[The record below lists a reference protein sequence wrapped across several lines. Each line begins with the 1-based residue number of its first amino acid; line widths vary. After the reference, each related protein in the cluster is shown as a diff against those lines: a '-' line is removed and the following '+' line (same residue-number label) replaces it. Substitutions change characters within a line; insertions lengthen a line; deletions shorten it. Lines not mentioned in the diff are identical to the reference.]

1 MSDASVDIRKLSPER
16 RELLELLLKQANG
29 IPRRAPETR
38 VPISSS
44 QQRFWIVDQLKPNS
58 NVFNTSAAIRMQG
71 RLKLDALQQ
80 ALSEIVGRHES
91 LRATFTLVDGQP
103 VQSFDEAWTL
113 KLPRTSLHDVK
124 EKDRE
129 GTGRRLVQQEASRP
143 FDLVRG
149 PLFRVR
155 LFSLTKTEHV
165 FLFTVHHI
173 VADGWSVGLLIR
185 ELAVFYEAFASG
197 RPSPLPEPQ
206 IQFGDFAV
214 WERGYLN
221 DELIERQLEYWK
233 RQLGGQLPQLALPT
247 DRERTSLTS
256 DNGAT
261 YRFRISSSSLHV
273 CRELCRREN
282 TTLYT
287 FLLAAYAALLY
298 RYTGQADVVIGS
310 PTANRPHPDTED
322 LVGCFINTLLMRID
336 LSGNPTFAELLA
348 RVRETTLD
356 AFANQDVPFDRVAD
370 QLERRQAGENPYR
383 VWFVL
388 QNEPLEN
395 LTLTDLTLT
404 NFHPERTT
412 TPNDLTSSIT
422 EVGGDLACT
431 LDYRTDLFDAD
442 TVIELASRFTTLLNH
457 VSSAPE
463 TRLLDVPLDQ
473 DDVLEMAESVQD
485 LEDTF
490 ML

>member
-1 MSDASVDIRKLSPER
+1 MSHALVDITNLSPER
-16 RELLELLLKQANG
+16 RELLEMLLKQSDG
-29 IPRRAPETR
+29 IPRRAPEAR

-44 QQRFWIVDQLKPNS
+44 QQRFWIVDQLRPYS
-58 NVFNTSAAIRMQG
+58 NVFNTSAAIRLQG
-71 RLKLDALQQ
+71 LLKPDALQQ
-80 ALSEIVGRHES
+80 ALSEILRRHES
-91 LRATFTLVDGQP
+91 LRATFTITDGQP
-103 VQSFDEAWTL
+103 VQVFSEASPI

-129 GTGRRLVQQEASRP
+129 GTTRRLVQQEASRP
-143 FDLVRG
+143 FDLARG

-173 VADGWSVGLLIR
+173 VADGWSVGLLVH
-185 ELAVFYEAFASG
+185 ELAALYEAFVSDQ
-197 RPSPLPEPQ
+197 PSPLPELR

-214 WERGYLN
+214 WERGYLS
-221 DELIERQLEYWK
+221 DELIEHQMAYWK
-233 RQLGGQLPQLALPT
+233 RQLAGQLPQLALPT
-247 DRERTSLTS
+247 DRERSSLTS
-256 DNGAT
+256 DGAAT
-261 YRFRISSSSLHV
+261 YRFRIPASIQA
-273 CRELCRREN
+273 LCRKEN
-282 TTLYT
+282 ATLYT
-287 FLLAAYAALLY
+287 LLLAAYAALLY
-298 RYTGQADVVIGS
+298 RYTGQSDVLIGS

-336 LSGNPTFAELLA
+336 LSGNPAFRDLLA

-356 AFANQDVPFDRVAD
+356 AFANQDVPFDRVVD
-370 QLERRQAGENPYR
+370 QLEQRQIGENPYR
-383 VWFVL
+383 VWLVL
-388 QNEPLEN
+388 QNEPLED

-412 TPNDLTSSIT
+412 TPNDLTLSIT
-422 EVGGDLACT
+422 EVGEELACT

-442 TVIELASRFTTLLNH
+442 TVIELSSRFTKLLDH

-463 TRLLDVPLDQ
+463 TRLLDIPLDG
-473 DDVLEMAESVQD
+473 DDVLEAAASVQE

-490 ML
+490 EL